1 MNILIVKTSAIG
13 DVTHAMPA
21 LNCLRDRFPEA
32 HITWLV
38 EEAAS
43 DLVVGHTAVDK
54 VLIAKRKRWVQE
66 FRPGTYLQTYRKV
79 RQFVKELRRRKY
91 DLVIDFQGL
100 LKSGIW
106 VWLSGGKQRV
116 GFGRGMQHSECSY
129 IFLNHRVPA
138 VDMEIHALKRKLLL
152 LKAIDIPCQAIRY
165 EFPLHTSHRQKMV
178 GLLEDAG
185 FDHTTQQLVAINPQ
199 TMWETKLWY
208 NDRFAAVADE
218 LATEGMFVVFTGGA
232 ADTPVI
238 EEIQSGMTKDSLD
251 LTGKSSLKEL
261 AALYAMANLVIS
273 TDTGP
278 MHIAAAVETPVVA
291 LFGPT
296 APWRTGPYGES
307 HTVLRNPVSCSP
319 CFKRTCA
326 LDTDQKKC
334 MKGITARQVVDAAC
348 NVLRE
353 KS

>member
-21 LNCLRDRFPEA
+21 LNCLRDSYPEA

-43 DLVVGHTAVDK
+43 DLVTGHPAVNE
-54 VLIAKRKRWVQE
+54 VLIARRKRWVRK
-66 FRPGTYLQTYRKV
+66 FRFGNYLQTCKEV
-79 RQFVKELRRRKY
+79 RQFVQQLRQRKY
-91 DLVIDFQGL
+91 DLVVDFQGL
-100 LKSGIW
+100 LKSGVW

-129 IFLNHRVPA
+129 LFLNHRVPA
-138 VDMEIHALKRKLLL
+138 VDMEIHALERKLLL
-152 LKAIDIPCQAIRY
+152 LKAINVPCQAIRY
-165 EFPLHTSHRQKMV
+165 DFPLHSSHRQKMR
-178 GLLEDAG
+178 GLLEAAG
-185 FDHTTQQLVAINPQ
+185 FDRTKQPLVAINPQ

-218 LATEGMFVVFTGGA
+218 LAAKGMFVVFTGGS
-232 ADTPVI
+232 ADTNVI
-238 EEIQSGMTKDSLD
+238 EEIQNGMAAASLD

-261 AALYAMANLVIS
+261 AALYQMADVVIS

-278 MHIAAAVETPVVA
+278 MHIAAAVGTPVVA

-307 HTVLRNPVSCSP
+307 HTVLRNPVPCSP
-319 CFKRTCA
+319 CFKRDCK
-326 LDTDQKKC
+326 LDSEQKKC
-334 MKGITARQVVDAAC
+334 MKGVTVRQVTDAAC
-348 NVLRE
+348 TVLRN
-353 KS
+353 KP

>member
-21 LNCLRDRFPEA
+21 LNCLRDRFPGA

-43 DLVVGHTAVDK
+43 DLVVEHPAVDK
-54 VLIAKRKRWVQE
+54 VLIAQRKRWVKNL
-66 FRPGTYLQTYRKV
+66 RPGRYLQTARKV
-79 RQFVKELRRRKY
+79 GKFISELRQRKY

-100 LKSGIW
+100 LKSGVW
-106 VWLSGGKQRV
+106 VWLSRGKQRV

-129 IFLNHRVPA
+129 IFLTHRVPA
-138 VDMEIHALKRKLLL
+138 VDMEIHALDRKLLL
-152 LKAIDIPCQAIRY
+152 LKAIDVPCQAIRY
-165 EFPLHTSHRQKMV
+165 DFPLRTTHRQKMLE
-178 GLLEDAG
+178 LLERAG
-185 FDHTTQQLVAINPQ
+185 FDPKIQALVAINPQ
-199 TMWETKLWY
+199 TMWDTKLWY
-208 NDRFAAVADE
+208 NDRFAAVAE
-218 LATEGMFVVFTGGA
+218 ALAAKGMFVVFTGGG
-232 ADTPVI
+232 ADTAVI
-238 EEIQSGMTKDSLD
+238 AEIQKGMSKNSLD

-261 AALYAMANLVIS
+261 AALYEMADVVIS

-296 APWRTGPYGES
+296 APWRTGPYGDK
-307 HTVLRNPVSCSP
+307 HTVLRNAVSCSP
-319 CFKRTCA
+319 CFKRTCT
-326 LDTDQKKC
+326 LESDQKKC
-334 MKGITARQVVDAAC
+334 MKGITVGQVVNAAIE
-348 NVLRE
+348 VLKE